1 MNELTREERAA
12 QNRPSGIDWD
22 AFKEFKATLPAGFQ
36 LCHGAGCGHDDCE
49 VGEYLRMKHKEE
61 REARL
66 EGYGREFDRAVGNV
80 PTKDDIAKLKSDYID
95 LRAAVD
101 AANQDY
107 SERRE
112 SYQERIDAIER
123 EFTEAN
129 AELIETRTLA
139 NADFA
144 ETESKL
150 RSAVIAHY
158 ESTGEKT
165 IDENLSVRVN
175 TSFEY
180 KERDAIAWAEDN
192 APVMIAKVID
202 KKAFEKFADGLDFV
216 TKKEKVTAVLKGLK
230 PEVA

>member
-1 MNELTREERAA
+1 RPHRISCRRAFNSSPSFRTRLRILRRSDQMRIDHQGEYGGGEMNELTREERAA
-12 QNRPSGIDWD
+12 QNRPSGIAWD
-22 AFKEFKATLPAGFQ
+22 AFKDFKATLTAGFQ

-129 AELIETRTLA
+129 AELIETR
-139 NADFA
+139 
-144 ETESKL
+144 
-150 RSAVIAHY
+150 
-158 ESTGEKT
+158 
-165 IDENLSVRVN
+165 
-175 TSFEY
+175 
-180 KERDAIAWAEDN
+180 
-192 APVMIAKVID
+192 
-202 KKAFEKFADGLDFV
+202 
-216 TKKEKVTAVLKGLK
+216 
-230 PEVA
+230 